1 MIEKLEAI
9 APSEG
14 GAGCE
19 PCTGCGY
26 LPLHQPSTVLWLYH
40 VRPSLPWFSFSGTPC
55 LGHCLAVSSALCPLW
70 ALRHWLASSTCRLT
84 LTKSTPRNVTIT
96 SCTCSIAF
104 SVILTCASG
113 TGAVV

>member
-40 VRPSLPWFSFSGTPC
+40 VRPSLPWFSFIGTPC
-55 LGHCLAVSSALCPLW
+55 VGHCGVSSAVCPLW
-70 ALRHWLASSTCRLT
+70 ALSHWLASSTFALT
-84 LTKSTPRNVTIT
+84 LGNYIPRKATSTSFP
-96 SCTCSIAF
+96 CSMALI
-104 SVILTCASG
+104 VMLTGASG
-113 TGAVV
+113 TGAM